1 MKRNSFCALLGL
13 KVNGVFMTVSTDF
26 QTSCYSLKTEG
37 SLVVLHFS
45 GDIFQLG
52 TSLSEKERLLSALKL
67 ADASPAI
74 KAILFLNS
82 PEVLGDK
89 KYTRFVKEAIKAR
102 HGQSSNVIQAKSQRN
117 STVQLE
123 RLTNMITQLVSVI
136 LASSKLV
143 IVGLEGHI
151 ASPFLGVSLVADYRF
166 GTDEMTFQPSH
177 IKLGTLPIG
186 GLGFMLPRFV
196 GQEKARDLLLSQSEV
211 SAHDLEVMGLLDGHF
226 PQEGFQDACIRKA
239 NELADIP
246 HSAIKGFKA
255 VSHPYAKDLKNFL
268 QYENTTFLNLIH
280 CRKSERCL

>member
-1 MKRNSFCALLGL
+1 
-13 KVNGVFMTVSTDF
+13 MTVSTDY

-37 SLVVLHFS
+37 SLVVLRFS

-52 TSLSEKERLLSALKL
+52 TSLSEKERLLSALKIS
-67 ADASPAI
+67 DASPDI

-89 KYTRFVKEAIKAR
+89 NYTRFTKEAIKAR
-102 HGQSSNVIQAKSQRN
+102 YGQSPNLIQAEPNRN

-136 LASSKLV
+136 LDSSKLV
-143 IVGLEGHI
+143 IVGLEGAV

-166 GTDEMTFQPSH
+166 GTDEMTFQSSH
-177 IKLGTLPIG
+177 LKLGTTPVG

-211 SAHDLEVMGLLDGHF
+211 SAHKLVVMGLLDEHF
-226 PQEGFQDACIRKA
+226 PQDGFQDACIRKA

-246 HSAIKGFKA
+246 LSAIKGFKA

-268 QYENTTFLNLIH
+268 QYENTTFLNSIDCH
-280 CRKSERCL
+280 KYKRG